1 MKNMKN
7 ILKYALAAG
16 IAAVMLASCDLDLVP
31 TTSIAYTPG
40 ESPMLTATDV
50 TEFTNGVLS
59 SYRGLYY
66 GVYSQTSEVMCDG
79 FNAVVDYGNNYGSEH
94 RMDDSF
100 SADNYDT
107 RDLWSGN
114 YGSIKNYNIAIEN
127 ADGVADN
134 LKAAARTMK
143 GYAFFGRASSYL
155 TLARHFGKAYG
166 PSASTDLCVPLV
178 LKYNQVEKPARA
190 TVAEVYA
197 AIKEDLDS
205 AAVILANAKGA
216 VRSQKPTIDAVNALY
231 ARYYIDTKN
240 YAQAAAYAEK
250 VINSA
255 AGYTLSSSADEMVE
269 EWINDNGKE
278 PILQMFASMAEGT
291 GGNTIFTQISND
303 DKEGQYY
310 ASYYIPSANLMDTYE
325 EGDLRLSTWY
335 DPTEMRPLRAASTF
349 HRDGFY
355 VFIKYYDNP
364 ALRSGQVP
372 TGAHARKPL
381 LISEMYLI
389 AAEAYAQEGN
399 AGQAAVYLNAL
410 QTARGASATAGTL
423 ANVKTEWFKETVG
436 EGLRYSCLKRWG
448 DPIPARR
455 PQAIAQQ
462 AGVLMYLAGNP
473 VYYDRPAVPATDH
486 RMCYPVPTYEM
497 QVNPNLVQ
505 NPGYTTA
512 TE

>member
-1 MKNMKN
+1 MKN
-7 ILKYALAAG
+7 ILKYTLAAG
-16 IAAVMLASCDLDLVP
+16 IAVVMLASCDLDLVP

-79 FNAVVDYGNNYGSEH
+79 FNATADYGNNYGSEH
-94 RMDDSF
+94 RLDDSF
-100 SADNYDT
+100 TPDNYDT

-114 YGSIKNYNIAIEN
+114 YGSIKNFNIAIEN
-127 ADGVADN
+127 ADGVADD
-134 LKAAARTMK
+134 LKASARTMK

-166 PSASTDLCVPLV
+166 SSSSTDLCVPLV
-178 LKYNQVEKPARA
+178 LKYDQVEKPERA
-190 TVAEVYA
+190 TVAAVYA
-197 AIKEDLDS
+197 AIKADLDS
-205 AAVILANAKGA
+205 AAVILASAKGA

-240 YAQAAAYAEK
+240 YAQAASYAEK
-250 VINSA
+250 VINSS
-255 AGYTLSSSADEMVE
+255 AGYALASTQEEMEE

-278 PILQMFASMAEGT
+278 PIMQPYASQSEGT
-291 GGNTIFTQISND
+291 GSNTIYTLISND

-310 ASYYIPSANLMDTYE
+310 ASYYLPSANLMDTYE
-325 EGDLRLSTWY
+325 EGDLRLSTWF
-335 DPTEMRPLRAASTF
+335 DPTEQRPVRVASAF

-364 ALRSGQVP
+364 TLRSGKIP

-389 AAEAYAQEGN
+389 AAEAYAANGN
-399 AGQAAVYLNAL
+399 TTQAAVYLNAL
-410 QTARGASATAGTL
+410 QTARGASATDGTL

-462 AGVLMYLAGNP
+462 AGVLMHLTGNA
-473 VYYDRPAVPATDH
+473 VYYDRPAVSASDY
-486 RMCYPVPTYEM
+486 RMCYPVPVYEM

-505 NPGYTTA
+505 NPGYTA
-512 TE
+512 E

>member
-114 YGSIKNYNIAIEN
+114 YGSIKNFNIAIEN
-127 ADGVADN
+127 ADGVADD

-178 LKYNQVEKPARA
+178 LKYNQVEKPERA
-190 TVAEVYA
+190 TVAAVYA

-231 ARYYIDTKN
+231 ARYLLRGSSTPPPATPWLPRLTKWWKN
-240 YAQAAAYAEK
+240 GSTTTERSLSFRCSPACPREP
-250 VINSA
+250 VETPSSPRSA
-255 AGYTLSSSADEMVE
+255 MTTR
-269 EWINDNGKE
+269 K
-278 PILQMFASMAEGT
+278 
-291 GGNTIFTQISND
+291 
-303 DKEGQYY
+303 
-310 ASYYIPSANLMDTYE
+310 
-325 EGDLRLSTWY
+325 
-335 DPTEMRPLRAASTF
+335 ASTTLHTTF
-349 HRDGFY
+349 
-355 VFIKYYDNP
+355 
-364 ALRSGQVP
+364 LQP
-372 TGAHARKPL
+372 T
-381 LISEMYLI
+381 
-389 AAEAYAQEGN
+389 
-399 AGQAAVYLNAL
+399 
-410 QTARGASATAGTL
+410 
-423 ANVKTEWFKETVG
+423 
-436 EGLRYSCLKRWG
+436 
-448 DPIPARR
+448 
-455 PQAIAQQ
+455 
-462 AGVLMYLAGNP
+462 
-473 VYYDRPAVPATDH
+473 
-486 RMCYPVPTYEM
+486 
-497 QVNPNLVQ
+497 
-505 NPGYTTA
+505 
-512 TE
+512 